1 MINRICCI
9 VQVARAV
16 ACGMRP
22 ITAKPSNADSS
33 RGVSALSV
41 EQLKRLREAL
51 LPYGFKLL
59 RSEWHGWNARYRVR
73 CRNGHEVSRSGSH
86 LYYHFVACPT
96 CRDEESLRQL
106 DELARQA
113 GGRCLSERYSGW
125 TSRYRFMC
133 SEGHVFEKTAGNLQK
148 GSWCVLCARAEH
160 SKRMSD
166 PDGMKRLRA
175 AARDR
180 GGKCLSTTYTKL
192 ADRYRFRCAEGHEW
206 ETVGYEVTRGAW
218 CRECGNLQKS
228 IAYRRADGLQVMQAH
243 ASERGGI
250 CLAAEYIGNDAYYR
264 FRCGHG
270 HEWDAQ
276 GAKIFRGSWCPK
288 CQNQGN
294 VYDISDMR
302 RLAKAHGGRCLSRTY
317 KNAATKLEWAC
328 AHGHRWSAVP
338 GAIVAGRWCRAC
350 AYDGR
355 KLGIKLMRTIAS
367 ERGGQC
373 ISTEYVNSST
383 RLEWECHIGHR
394 WFATPNTIRNGHWCR
409 LCAYLEMT
417 TNPKTIRKRRHL
429 PTEV

>member
-1 MINRICCI
+1 M
-9 VQVARAV
+9 
-16 ACGMRP
+16 
-22 ITAKPSNADSS
+22 
-33 RGVSALSV
+33 SV
-41 EQLKRLREAL
+41 DQLKRIREAL
-51 LPYGFKLL
+51 SPYGLKLL
-59 RSEWHGWNARYRVR
+59 KSDWRGWNAQYRFR
-73 CRNGHEVSRSGSH
+73 CSNGHEVSRSGSH
-86 LYYHFVACPT
+86 LYYNLIACPT

-106 DELARQA
+106 DQLARQA
-113 GGRCLSERYSGW
+113 GGRCLSAKYAGRPARYQFVC
-125 TSRYRFMC
+125 R
-133 SEGHVFEKTAGNLQK
+133 EGHTFEKTASNLQK

-175 AARDR
+175 VARNR

-192 ADRYRFRCAEGHEW
+192 SDRYRFRCAEGHEW

-218 CRECGNLQKS
+218 CRKCANARKS
-228 IAYRRADGLQVMQAH
+228 VAYRRADGLQAMQAH
-243 ASERGGI
+243 ALKRGGI
-250 CLAAEYIGNDAYYR
+250 CLATEYIGNDAYYR

-276 GAKIFRGSWCPK
+276 GAKIFRGSWCPR

-294 VYDISDMR
+294 VYDISDMH

-338 GAIVAGRWCRAC
+338 AAIVAGRWCRAC
-350 AYDGR
+350 AHDGR

-394 WFATPNTIRNGHWCR
+394 WFAAPNTIRNGHWCQR
-409 LCAYLEMT
+409 CAYLAMT

-429 PTEV
+429 PVSTKGEFG